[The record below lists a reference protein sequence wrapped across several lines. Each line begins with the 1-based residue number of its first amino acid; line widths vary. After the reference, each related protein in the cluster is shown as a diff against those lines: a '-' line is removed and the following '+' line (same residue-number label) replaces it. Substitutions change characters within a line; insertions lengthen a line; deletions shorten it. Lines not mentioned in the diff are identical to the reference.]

1 MERARKWLPQPEIDF
16 ACADIS
22 YRWASGKGA
31 VLVAVLHFSWVID
44 GFAKDLEITFRNPL
58 AVLCEDE
65 SSGITEA
72 PEELPKCSAKFSQW
86 THPTLIIENSRWA
99 SRYADRKYSENDPR
113 GATITHYFL
122 ISMNELLQVIN
133 EGEPETR
140 WITPADA

>member
-1 MERARKWLPQPEIDF
+1 MKRASKWLPQPEIDF

-22 YRWASGKGA
+22 YRWESGKGA

-58 AVLCEDE
+58 AVHCEDE
-65 SSGITEA
+65 SFGISEA
-72 PEELPKCSAKFSQW
+72 PEELPKCSGKFSQW

-99 SRYADRKYSENDPR
+99 GRYADRKYSEHDPR
-113 GATITHYFL
+113 AVTITHFFL

-140 WITPADA
+140 WIAPADA